1 MRPIGRRELLAGA
14 VAAGIVVLS
23 TQIQFGTDF
32 PLGNGSA
39 AVVATG
45 LRDNTG
51 FTAAELRA
59 IERDNALVLLR
70 RLSA

>member
-1 MRPIGRRELLAGA
+1 M
-14 VAAGIVVLS
+14 LS
-23 TQIQFGTDF
+23 TQILFGTDL
-32 PLGNGSA
+32 PRGNGSA

-45 LRDNTG
+45 LRDNGG